1 MTEEMVGAQHRNDE
15 ATQGPSVRVN
25 TRTTNIGALKFNTRV
40 CLQEANTPETNS
52 LATADLVRDSP
63 LTRTCQIYAN
73 KETATYNSWTLR
85 AKALV
90 KVAMLRK
97 IFSMLM
103 RHSKQYGILERVS
116 PSH

>member
-1 MTEEMVGAQHRNDE
+1 MTEEMVGGQHQNDE

-25 TRTTNIGALKFNTRV
+25 TRTTKIGDLKFNTRV
-40 CLQEANTPETNS
+40 CLQAANTPEKNS